1 MGRIVVV
8 AYRPKPGRADDL
20 VRLTARHVAVLRQEG
35 LATDRQPISMQ
46 AADGTVVEV
55 FEWASAD
62 AIESAHSN
70 EAVQA
75 LWRRYA
81 EVCDYVPIADL
92 PEAARLFSEFTP
104 LPVL

>member
-20 VRLTARHVAVLRQEG
+20 VSLTAQHVAVLRQQG
-35 LATDRQPISMQ
+35 LATDREPIVMQ

-55 FEWASAD
+55 FEWASTD
-62 AIESAHSN
+62 AIERAHSN

-75 LWRRYA
+75 LWGRYA
-81 EVCDYVPIADL
+81 EVCDYVPIAQL
-92 PEAARLFSEFTP
+92 PEAAQLFSEFTP
-104 LPVL
+104 LAV